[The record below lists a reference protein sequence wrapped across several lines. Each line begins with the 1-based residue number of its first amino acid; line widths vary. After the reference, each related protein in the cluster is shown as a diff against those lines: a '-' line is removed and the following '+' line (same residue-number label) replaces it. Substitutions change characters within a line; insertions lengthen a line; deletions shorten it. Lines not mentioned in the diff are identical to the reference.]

1 MISEKKESEKES
13 KMEVKIK
20 NRSGLRTSNTL
31 LWVLAVVS
39 GTVLGVAGSFAA
51 SISAMNDYRR
61 MYNDWIGTD
70 TTITESEAQR
80 ALEWIQSSHWVV

>member
-1 MISEKKESEKES
+1 
-13 KMEVKIK
+13 MEVKIK

-51 SISAMNDYRR
+51 GLFY
-61 MYNDWIGTD
+61 
-70 TTITESEAQR
+70 
-80 ALEWIQSSHWVV
+80 